1 MALIFTAAFTL
12 RVIPLIFWPSIAVPD
27 EILQSVEQ
35 GHRLAFGYGLVPW
48 EFEYA
53 ARSWLLAYA
62 SAGLMWLAS
71 LMGDGPAYYLP
82 LIGATCAA
90 LSAATAVCA
99 FLWGNRFYG
108 IRGGLLSAMVPMTS
122 LDDIYF
128 GARTSS
134 EAVAA
139 HILVIAVYLLAP
151 GDPVKS
157 RWRLASAGFLLALTS
172 VIRIQLLP
180 AIALAFLWGDR
191 ATLRHRILPLAAGA
205 LAAFALDGW
214 FDAMT
219 WRYPFEPLFNYLELN
234 LVRDVGSFFG
244 TQPWWRYA
252 YWLGAYWGWMTVI
265 LLPLAFLGG
274 RKAPLLLAMA
284 LTIIVAH
291 SFIPHKEFRYI
302 YPAIPLLTITAGFG
316 LVEFL
321 GWLTKQV
328 NALSARHRTSTRSAH
343 TVAAAC
349 WLLLAGG
356 QFVVNPYRSEW
367 NHDSVLASLY
377 VSEHMASACGIGL
390 YGLNTYAAGGYTY
403 LHRRVPL
410 YEIDGQSDVAT
421 LTREAA
427 SYNVMMSD
435 VGELPRTAPSPEDLG
450 YKKVNCFG
458 RVCVA
463 LRSGDCQTVPMRG
476 PGAPPPGL
484 PVPPPYPQSQGI
496 M

>member
-1 MALIFTAAFTL
+1 SELDADRCRAAAHRLLARLAPEFRRQCRRLVRSRGHRTSGHARGRLHAATAGRRRRRGHLRLRFLRLHRRQSGSRIGKTRGITGAGTPTPGKRSASRRLTMRQPRIFISSVALIFTAAFTL

-180 AIALAFLWGDR
+180 AIALAFLWGD
-191 ATLRHRILPLAAGA
+191 
-205 LAAFALDGW
+205 
-214 FDAMT
+214 
-219 WRYPFEPLFNYLELN
+219 
-234 LVRDVGSFFG
+234 
-244 TQPWWRYA
+244 
-252 YWLGAYWGWMTVI
+252 
-265 LLPLAFLGG
+265 
-274 RKAPLLLAMA
+274 
-284 LTIIVAH
+284 
-291 SFIPHKEFRYI
+291 
-302 YPAIPLLTITAGFG
+302 
-316 LVEFL
+316 
-321 GWLTKQV
+321 
-328 NALSARHRTSTRSAH
+328 
-343 TVAAAC
+343 
-349 WLLLAGG
+349 
-356 QFVVNPYRSEW
+356 
-367 NHDSVLASLY
+367 
-377 VSEHMASACGIGL
+377 
-390 YGLNTYAAGGYTY
+390 
-403 LHRRVPL
+403 
-410 YEIDGQSDVAT
+410 
-421 LTREAA
+421 
-427 SYNVMMSD
+427 
-435 VGELPRTAPSPEDLG
+435 
-450 YKKVNCFG
+450 
-458 RVCVA
+458 
-463 LRSGDCQTVPMRG
+463 
-476 PGAPPPGL
+476 
-484 PVPPPYPQSQGI
+484 
-496 M
+496 